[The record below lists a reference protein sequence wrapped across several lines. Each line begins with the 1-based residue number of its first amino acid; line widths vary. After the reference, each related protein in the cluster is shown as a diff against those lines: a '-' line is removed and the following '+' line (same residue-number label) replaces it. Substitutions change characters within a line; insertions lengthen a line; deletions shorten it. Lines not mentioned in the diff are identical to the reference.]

1 MKTSTLR
8 AQDGDAAAA
17 MVPLRSLRAVASV
30 VVAGGVS
37 EAARA
42 LHQSPSS
49 VTRAVQ
55 RAEAM
60 LGIKLFERGA
70 LGMTATPAGQILA
83 VRVARALEELQVA
96 ADGLRLRGAQASVA
110 ALPRL
115 ASDTLLQAIVARA
128 NHATESAAAAHIG
141 MSQPALHQA
150 LRRLEHLAKMPLL
163 ERTRIGARLNESG
176 RWMHQQAQ
184 LALAEIRVGHEE
196 LARWRG
202 QGGTRVVI
210 GTLPMASDVLV
221 PQAVA
226 LAMGTASGI
235 HFTVKDGTYESL
247 TQMLRTAEIDFMVG
261 PLRGAA
267 LADDLAEEV
276 LLIDRF
282 VAVGRAGHP
291 LLAGGRKASL
301 KRLAAYAW
309 VGPLPGTPAQAVFD
323 RLFADAGLAA
333 PRVILSAHS
342 TAVVRS
348 VLLASDHVAL
358 ISPLQVR
365 AEVQAGLLAHV
376 SAPLPGSERAI
387 GITQRRDALASSA
400 CLEVLAAL
408 RQTAVAATLF

>member
-1 MKTSTLR
+1 
-8 AQDGDAAAA
+8 
-17 MVPLRSLRAVASV
+17 MVPLRALRAVASV
-30 VVAGGVS
+30 AATGGVS
-37 EAARA
+37 GAARA

-60 LGIKLFERGA
+60 LGITLFERGA
-70 LGMTATPAGQILA
+70 LGMTATPACQMLSM
-83 VRVARALEELQVA
+83 RVARALDELQA
-96 ADGLRLRGAQASVA
+96 AASGLCLRGAPASAA

-150 LRRLEHLAKMPLL
+150 LRRLEHLARVPLF
-163 ERTRIGARLNESG
+163 ERTRVGSRLNESG

-184 LALAEIRVGHEE
+184 LALAEIRIGHEE
-196 LARWRG
+196 LARWLGRG
-202 QGGTRVVI
+202 GPRVVI
-210 GTLPMASDVLV
+210 GTLPMAGDVLV
-221 PQAVA
+221 PHAVA
-226 LAMGTASGI
+226 LALGAASTI
-235 HFTVKDGTYESL
+235 DFTVKDGTYESL

-267 LADDLAEEV
+267 LAPDLVEEV

-282 VAVGRAGHP
+282 VAVARAGHP
-291 LLAGGRKASL
+291 LLAGGRRASL
-301 KRLAAYAW
+301 KRLAPYAW

-323 RLFADAGLAA
+323 RLFSNAGLAA
-333 PRVILSAHS
+333 PRVILRAHS

-376 SAPLPGSERAI
+376 SAPLAGSERAI

-400 CLEVLAAL
+400 CRETLAAL
-408 RQTAVAATLF
+408 RQAAINATLSKQ